1 MVLCTSYPA
10 AFREHPDA
18 VRQLSWVDMNVTEM
32 CAARREE
39 LLGMWVER
47 FISSYPLQR
56 AGFMRTSTAPFAN
69 PVGQPT
75 RASLGVLFDAVIGLD
90 ASPRQV
96 KAALDDLIRL
106 RAVQDFTP
114 SQAVGPLF
122 LLKDIL
128 RTALLDPDSAEP
140 KGRMGQSGR
149 EELPRARPSAGEIL
163 DGCFEAEARLD
174 SLALLAL
181 DLYAA
186 DRERIFRMRVDEVK
200 RAQSSLL
207 RWAQRQGLSPEGS
220 GNSCSGEG
228 NA

>member
-1 MVLCTSYPA
+1 M
-10 AFREHPDA
+10 
-18 VRQLSWVDMNVTEM
+18 
-32 CAARREE
+32 
-39 LLGMWVER
+39 
-47 FISSYPLQR
+47 
-56 AGFMRTSTAPFAN
+56 
-69 PVGQPT
+69 
-75 RASLGVLFDAVIGLD
+75 LFDAVIGLD

-128 RTALLDPDSAEP
+128 RTALLDPGFRRTERQDGP
-140 KGRMGQSGR
+140 VR
-149 EELPRARPSAGEIL
+149 PRGTPPRRPSAGEIL

-200 RAQSSLL
+200 RASPRCCAGRSARGCRRKGAETPVPEKGTRSAGVPRRTRACIGL
-207 RWAQRQGLSPEGS
+207 RRQRIGRDNPRRREILFLKPSIRGVVE
-220 GNSCSGEG
+220 
-228 NA
+228 

>member
-32 CAARREE
+32 CAVRREE
-39 LLGMWVER
+39 LLGMWGGKIHLVLSPAER
-47 FISSYPLQR
+47 GLHAHP
-56 AGFMRTSTAPFAN
+56 ARTPSPIRWGRPPGPA
-69 PVGQPT
+69 
-75 RASLGVLFDAVIGLD
+75 GVLFDAVIGLD

-128 RTALLDPDSAEP
+128 RSALLDPWIPQNRRQDGPVRPRGTPPRPSV
-140 KGRMGQSGR
+140 RRRDSGR
-149 EELPRARPSAGEIL
+149 LFLG
-163 DGCFEAEARLD
+163 GGRLD